1 MANEKIKY
9 DAEANKLSFGSN
21 GFNNI
26 ENGTIISAD
35 DRFSILEAEQDTV
48 FSFENETEKGI
59 TSSLSYTLKE
69 GRFLYGYF
77 KNIVV
82 ASGKLVVYYGN

>member
-26 ENGTIISAD
+26 QNGTIISAD
-35 DRFSILEAEQDTV
+35 DRFSILEAEDDTV
-48 FSFENETEKGI
+48 FSFENESEKGI
-59 TSSLSYTLKE
+59 TISAAYTLRD

-82 ASGKLVVYYGN
+82 TSGKLIAYYGN